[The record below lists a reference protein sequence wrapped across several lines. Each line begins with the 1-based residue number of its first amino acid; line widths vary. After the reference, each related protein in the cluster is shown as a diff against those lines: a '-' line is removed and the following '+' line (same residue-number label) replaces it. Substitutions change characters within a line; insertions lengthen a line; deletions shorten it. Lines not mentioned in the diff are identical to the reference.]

1 MTIPRW
7 AVAILTIAV
16 SAVSALV
23 SGATVSYQ
31 AGARLSE
38 MSTELRHVR
47 ESLTPALL
55 TVGNHESRLGIVET
69 RLGYCCPIGSPRAS
83 LDWLEL
89 GPVGSEPTGV
99 RAGAQRHNEHEA
111 VAGTLPGAV
120 ALRGAW

>member
-7 AVAILTIAV
+7 AIAIITIAV

-38 MSTELRHVR
+38 MSTELRYVR
-47 ESLTPALL
+47 ESLAPALL
-55 TVGNHESRLGIVET
+55 TIGTHESRLGIVET
-69 RLGYCCPIGSPRAS
+69 RLGYCCPVGSPRAS
-83 LDWLEL
+83 LDWLEP

-99 RAGAQRHNEHEA
+99 RAGAKRDNQDEA

-120 ALRGAW
+120 ASRGVW

>member
-7 AVAILTIAV
+7 AIAILTIAV

-55 TVGNHESRLGIVET
+55 TVGTHESRLGIVET
-69 RLGYCCPIGSPRAS
+69 RLGYCCPVGSPRAS
-83 LDWLEL
+83 IDHLEPATDR
-89 GPVGSEPTGV
+89 GQSASA
-99 RAGAQRHNEHEA
+99 RAGAKRDNPHEA
-111 VAGTLPGAV
+111 VAGALPGAV
-120 ALRGAW
+120 ASRGVW

>member
-7 AVAILTIAV
+7 AIAILTIAV

-55 TVGNHESRLGIVET
+55 TVGTHESRLGIVET

-83 LDWLEL
+83 LDWLEP
-89 GPVGSEPTGV
+89 GPVASKGV
-99 RAGAQRHNEHEA
+99 LQNSSNTMQAIVTNGFHGAL
-111 VAGTLPGAV
+111 G
-120 ALRGAW
+120 RGVW

>member
-7 AVAILTIAV
+7 AMALIAIAV

-38 MSTELRHVR
+38 IATELRYVR

-55 TVGNHESRLGIVET
+55 TVATHETRLGVVET
-69 RLGYCCPIGSPRAS
+69 RLVYCCPIGHPRAS
-83 LDWLEL
+83 LDWLE
-89 GPVGSEPTGV
+89 
-99 RAGAQRHNEHEA
+99 
-111 VAGTLPGAV
+111 GT
-120 ALRGAW
+120 ALASRGTVH